1 MAKIAKVAA
10 KTGTIAASPSKR
22 AGGKKYVILSGKVDV
37 TRVPQASK
45 LRAAGPK

>member
-1 MAKIAKVAA
+1 MANTAAPTA

-37 TRVPQASK
+37 TKVPRSGS
-45 LRAAGPK
+45 R